1 MFMRVNLAWIE
12 YLEEKH
18 NAKAV
23 EVDGVFKVVSMI
35 CETCAY
41 KNSDETKYCPTP
53 SSVGCSK
60 WKHEETK

>member
-23 EVDGVFKVVSMI
+23 EVDGVFKVVSME
-35 CETCAY
+35 CETCCFKY
-41 KNSDETKYCPTP
+41 TDKTKNCSTP
-53 SSVGCSK
+53 NSVGCTT
-60 WKHEETK
+60 WKYEETK